1 MFLSPINFFTSFS
14 VTSRKKTGPGGENII
29 LFLLKLISKKLSR
42 KKGKINTIQHGQGE
56 KHRLRIFS
64 PSTPPA
70 KVEQLIAWPRREK
83 MKTQGEKIKTQGE
96 K

>member
-1 MFLSPINFFTSFS
+1 M
-14 VTSRKKTGPGGENII
+14 
-29 LFLLKLISKKLSR
+29 LSR

-70 KVEQLIAWPRREK
+70 KEDQLIAWPRREK

-96 K
+96 KIKTQGEK